1 MGLLQSFFAVK
12 GAAHGFAAGGGVSAA
27 DVHAGGHALAVLII
41 RAVDGV
47 ALDVGLGL
55 GRGVAGDHIAVVFGP
70 LGKAVAAGIVF
81 GVGGGAVHTDPLADA
96 QLVLIVGTAAD
107 VASQIAHGKN
117 FLSFARKQGCFST
130 SMVPFTVK
138 YTLCAKECENEQ
150 KNQKIRIFFGVFLPE
165 NT

>member
-1 MGLLQSFFAVK
+1 MFLQRFLAVK
-12 GAAHGFAAGGGVSAA
+12 GAALGFAGGGGVGAA
-27 DVHAGGHALAVLII
+27 DVHAGSHALAVLII
-41 RAVDGV
+41 RTVDGV
-47 ALDVGLGL
+47 ALNIGFGL
-55 GRGVAGDHIAVVFGP
+55 GRGMTGYHIAVVFAP
-70 LGKAVAAGIVF
+70 LGEAVAAGITL
-81 GVGGGAVHTDPLADA
+81 GVGSGAVHADPLADA
-96 QLVLIVGTAAD
+96 QLILVVGAASD